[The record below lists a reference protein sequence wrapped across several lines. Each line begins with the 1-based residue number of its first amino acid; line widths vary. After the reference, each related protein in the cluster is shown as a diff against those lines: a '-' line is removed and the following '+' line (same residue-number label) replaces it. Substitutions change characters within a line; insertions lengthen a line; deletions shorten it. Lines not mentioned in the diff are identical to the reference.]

1 MTPSPPRR
9 VCIVGATGY
18 AGAELVALLARH
30 PGVAVSALFS
40 GSGGADRPF
49 SSLHRS
55 LAGRDGPA
63 VQPLDVDALLEGH
76 PDAVFLATP
85 HETSAELVPLLLDW
99 APALRIVD
107 LSGSFRLARAEDYP
121 DWYGFAHPRPE
132 LLSEAIYGLTEWN
145 GEALSTARLVANP
158 GCYPTSV
165 LLALKP
171 LAALLDPD
179 AAVICDSKS
188 GVSGAGKRTE
198 LAYSFAELYGNL
210 KAYSAGTH
218 RHEPEMRQQMGLPAG
233 ASFVFVPHLLPAVR
247 GILSTL
253 HVAFRH
259 GVTADEIAEAF
270 ADAYADCP
278 LIDVCPA
285 GSLPELN
292 AVVGTARTAIGFA
305 LLPGG
310 RRAVVVSVIDN
321 LLKGAASQ
329 AVQNLNRMFG
339 YDEAMGLM

>member
-1 MTPSPPRR
+1 MTPSTTLR
-9 VCIVGATGY
+9 VSVVGATGY

-30 PGVAVSALFS
+30 PGVALSSLYS
-40 GSGGADRPF
+40 GSGGAVRPF
-49 SSLHRS
+49 ASLHRS
-55 LAGRDGPA
+55 LAGRNGPA
-63 VQPLDVDALLEGH
+63 AQALDVDALLEGN

-85 HETSAELVPLLLDW
+85 HETSAELAPLLLDR
-99 APALRIVD
+99 APGLRLVD
-107 LSGSFRLARAEDYP
+107 LSGSFRLARAEDYRT
-121 DWYGFAHPRPE
+121 WYGFAHPRPD
-132 LLSEAIYGLTEWN
+132 LLSEAVYGLPEWI
-145 GEALSTARLVANP
+145 GEELATARLVANP

-165 LLALKP
+165 LLGLKP
-171 LAALLDPD
+171 LEALLDPV

-210 KAYSAGTH
+210 KAYGAGTH
-218 RHEPEMRQQMGLPAG
+218 RHEPEMRQQLRLPAETP
-233 ASFVFVPHLLPAVR
+233 FVFVPHLLPAVR

-253 HVAFRH
+253 HIAFRRPMD
-259 GVTADEIAEAF
+259 AEEIAETF
-270 ADAYADCP
+270 AAAYSDCP

-292 AVVGTARTAIGFA
+292 AVVGTPRAAIGFT

-339 YDEAMGLM
+339 NDEAMGLS